1 VEIEGVDRWRRPAI
15 EPTSTSWAFPPADR
29 FGDDDLVSVG
39 GDLEPG
45 TIVRAY
51 RQGLFPMNVNRRLL
65 GWWSPVER
73 AVIPLDAFR
82 PSRSLRRS
90 CRRYHLSVDRA
101 FRTVVEACAD
111 PNRAHGWITPAFVDA
126 YCRLHELGWTHSVE
140 AWTDGGQLAGGL
152 YGVRIGG
159 LFAGES
165 MVYRHRDGSKV
176 ALVGLVEL
184 LRSSAAKLLD
194 VQWMTPHLASLG
206 AVSIDRASYLK
217 KLAAAVAVES
227 AEPMG

>member
-1 VEIEGVDRWRRPAI
+1 VEIDGLERWHRPPV
-15 EPTSTSWAFPPADR
+15 EPSPTTWGFPPLDPLGA
-29 FGDDDLVSVG
+29 DDLIAVG

-51 RQGLFPMNVNRRLL
+51 RHGLFPMNLNRRLL
-65 GWWSPVER
+65 GWWSPAER
-73 AVIPLDAFR
+73 AVIPLDDFR

-101 FRTVVEACAD
+101 FRAVIEACAD
-111 PNRAHGWITPAFVDA
+111 PRRAHGWITPAFVEA

-140 AWTDGGQLAGGL
+140 VWTDDDELAGGL
-152 YGVRIGG
+152 YGVRIGR

-184 LRSSAAKLLD
+184 LRSSAATLLD

-206 AVSIDRASYLK
+206 AVAIDRASYLQR
-217 KLAAAVAVES
+217 LAAAV
-227 AEPMG
+227 EPMG